1 MQLLMIANS
10 FFVEYSG
17 KKGRSFNPKPMIAA
31 FHPKR
36 IGILREISPR
46 RLINVWND
54 MRGVYVCMCII
65 SINHC
70 IRNMKMRA
78 YACCYVNFEID

>member
-17 KKGRSFNPKPMIAA
+17 KKGRSLNPKPMIAA

-36 IGILREISPR
+36 IGILRAISPR
-46 RLINVWND
+46 RLINVWNN
-54 MRGVYVCMCII
+54 MRGVYVY
-65 SINHC
+65 HFD
-70 IRNMKMRA
+70 KPLHT
-78 YACCYVNFEID
+78 